1 MSRQRLREPLSC
13 EIRGTAECCVD
24 VSADMSTAAATNV
37 EVPEASAK
45 SRPSL
50 DTVVDGN
57 VQETPATYIFT
68 VSRAKNGQDYGSDSG
83 GCPSTEDADFLPQ
96 NRRVKKGP
104 ITQEG
109 SDAGLSQG
117 KTGEAESP
125 DIGVGMINNDDPA
138 QSPGTSQSTVA
149 PSCRVSSFHHHC
161 LPQSSC
167 QLQEVEVP
175 VTEQVNN
182 RGVEPVYL
190 QSYSFNQDN
199 TCFVCATSVGF
210 RVFTCAPLSE
220 FMRREL
226 PAWGE
231 GCYEVAGMLFRTNVF
246 ALVSRADPKKVK
258 LWDDQKRHFI
268 GEVRARQAVK
278 NICLGREI
286 LAVVTEYSI
295 YIYQSEQMRPFNI
308 IHTGANPRGL
318 CIIAAGREREQ
329 WIVGCPAVA
338 AGAVRIQTSEGE
350 RKSHVFQAHQSALAA
365 LSFNDQGTWIATAS
379 ETGTVIR
386 VFSTLD
392 GQILHELRRGTHS
405 YAISC
410 IALRADGLF
419 LAVASS
425 SPTVH
430 IFKLD
435 HCGNAETRLART
447 RSTNAEHSQAECSFE
462 ECMNASRCPHGNS
475 ADSSGDVHSESTY
488 GQSKSGSCIGGTL
501 RHVSEGDGYRG
512 GSSGVPLQQALSV
525 GKELTAVVYDASKE
539 IVHDAIKGV
548 LPRYFSAVRSFAQFH
563 VPTDQQS
570 IDVRTPGSRI
580 VGPLCAFAGERS
592 NHLYLLHP
600 NGVFYEF
607 RFDPNYGDE
616 CTLLTATT
624 WFAPRADFQIQS
636 RFESASLPSE
646 LEGGHEGD
654 DWQIVM

>member
-1 MSRQRLREPLSC
+1 MSRQRIRETHSC
-13 EIRGTAECCVD
+13 EILGPPECCVD
-24 VSADMSTAAATNV
+24 SPDISTAVATNIEIQDPRAKAQSTLDLALDDNVQAAAT
-37 EVPEASAK
+37 EYICTVPLAK
-45 SRPSL
+45 
-50 DTVVDGN
+50 TG
-57 VQETPATYIFT
+57 EE
-68 VSRAKNGQDYGSDSG
+68 YGFDSG
-83 GCPSTEDADFLPQ
+83 VCPSTAETDFQQQ
-96 NRRVKKGP
+96 NRGEKKEPATVDASDTWLSPSNTGEVESSDPRTGVIDNDDSPQPP
-104 ITQEG
+104 IT
-109 SDAGLSQG
+109 SQNIVPQSSRV
-117 KTGEAESP
+117 TSF
-125 DIGVGMINNDDPA
+125 DP
-138 QSPGTSQSTVA
+138 
-149 PSCRVSSFHHHC
+149 HC
-161 LPQSSC
+161 LPHSSC
-167 QLQEVEVP
+167 HLQEAEAP
-175 VTEQVNN
+175 VSEPIQS
-182 RGVEPVYL
+182 RRLDPVYL

-220 FMRREL
+220 FMRREV

-246 ALVSRADPKKVK
+246 ALVSQADPKKVK
-258 LWDDQKRHFI
+258 LWDDQKRLFI

-318 CIIAAGREREQ
+318 CIIAAGRERDH
-329 WIVGCPAVA
+329 WIVGCPAIA

-365 LSFNDQGTWIATAS
+365 LSFNAQGTWIATAS

-386 VFSTLD
+386 VFATLT
-392 GQILHELRRGTHS
+392 GQLLHELRRGTHS

-435 HCGNAETRLART
+435 HCGDVETRLART
-447 RSTNAEHSQAECSFE
+447 KSGTAEHLQAACTFE
-462 ECMNASRCPHGNS
+462 ESMNVSRRSHATSP
-475 ADSSGDVHSESTY
+475 DSSVDVHSGTTF
-488 GQSKSGSCIGGTL
+488 GQNTLGTGSAL
-501 RHVSEGDGYRG
+501 WSASEGDSYRA

-570 IDVRTPGSRI
+570 IDVRARPSRI

>member
-286 LAVVTEYSI
+286 LAVVTEYS
-295 YIYQSEQMRPFNI
+295 
-308 IHTGANPRGL
+308 
-318 CIIAAGREREQ
+318 
-329 WIVGCPAVA
+329 
-338 AGAVRIQTSEGE
+338 
-350 RKSHVFQAHQSALAA
+350 
-365 LSFNDQGTWIATAS
+365 
-379 ETGTVIR
+379 
-386 VFSTLD
+386 
-392 GQILHELRRGTHS
+392 
-405 YAISC
+405 
-410 IALRADGLF
+410 
-419 LAVASS
+419 
-425 SPTVH
+425 
-430 IFKLD
+430 
-435 HCGNAETRLART
+435 
-447 RSTNAEHSQAECSFE
+447 
-462 ECMNASRCPHGNS
+462 
-475 ADSSGDVHSESTY
+475 
-488 GQSKSGSCIGGTL
+488 
-501 RHVSEGDGYRG
+501 
-512 GSSGVPLQQALSV
+512 
-525 GKELTAVVYDASKE
+525 
-539 IVHDAIKGV
+539 GV